1 MTPEDQHNTVRRPRS
16 GFVNKKH
23 EAQKNK
29 TLKQKD
35 VRTDIMNELFAVF
48 LTSISQTNSDM
59 RYWYEKLALYN
70 SVGEAMGDRLKE
82 LTESLSGSNGKDDE
96 KCKESWRAKLED
108 QEKNLSTLITTA
120 KSYRAT
126 VVHLLKQLD

>member
-1 MTPEDQHNTVRRPRS
+1 M
-16 GFVNKKH
+16 NKKH